1 MDWLSFGLAVEGEQL
16 SELLIGNIERR
27 VPTCRDNDSVEMAR
41 KTAAEMGFNTCAVV
55 NEQNVVLGLI
65 GTDGSQ
71 SGNAESPVSDVMKL
85 GPKTLRPG
93 SSVKEA
99 TKVAQKNSWPEILV
113 TSSDGKLMGIFK
125 AGARIS
131 EQTRNR

>member
-1 MDWLSFGLAVEGEQL
+1 MDWLSFGLAVEGEEL
-16 SELLIGNIERR
+16 SELLIENIERR
-27 VPTCRDNDSVEMAR
+27 VPACRDNDSVKMAR

-125 AGARIS
+125 AGARNS
-131 EQTRNR
+131 ERTRNR